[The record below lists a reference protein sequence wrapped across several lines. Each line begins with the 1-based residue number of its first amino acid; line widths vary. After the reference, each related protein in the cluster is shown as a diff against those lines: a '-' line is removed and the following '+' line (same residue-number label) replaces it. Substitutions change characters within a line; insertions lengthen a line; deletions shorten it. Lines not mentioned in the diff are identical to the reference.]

1 MSCAERARRNG
12 GDRGRDA
19 RARSRGSGS
28 PRGGSSPAGLRPG
41 DLRDEDAVFRR
52 PGGLADETCPEGCQM
67 RGARS
72 GTGGARGRTSKLE
85 LLVGVNLEAVR
96 HRGRRSRA
104 GSLAS
109 SASVREFVAPEGR
122 AACRKGT
129 SRRPTQVPNLDWNK
143 TGSVITQMRSA
154 SSPNVKKSE
163 KNAWFLFVFTNVSRL
178 RADLLILCLTRPR
191 CGGCGRRRWRPLRGS
206 PRRAACRTATSR

>member
-1 MSCAERARRNG
+1 MERGRRVSLVSCAERARRNG

-96 HRGRRSRA
+96 HLGRRSRA

-109 SASVREFVAPEGR
+109 SASVREFVASEGR

-129 SRRPTQVPNLDWNK
+129 SRSRKGPTDDSLSYTDPCVWANSHDVIGERNS
-143 TGSVITQMRSA
+143 GS
-154 SSPNVKKSE
+154 N
-163 KNAWFLFVFTNVSRL
+163 N
-178 RADLLILCLTRPR
+178 
-191 CGGCGRRRWRPLRGS
+191 
-206 PRRAACRTATSR
+206 RRAENARSHDPSPE